1 MTLTCKEN
9 TMKARTIILIA
20 ASTILTAG
28 LGLLI
33 FRHRKD
39 IKEFIEEEDFFD
51 DFYDEDIAGE
61 F

>member
-1 MTLTCKEN
+1 
-9 TMKARTIILIA
+9 MKARTIIFIVVT
-20 ASTILTAG
+20 TILTAG

-51 DFYDEDIAGE
+51 DFYDEDIAEE